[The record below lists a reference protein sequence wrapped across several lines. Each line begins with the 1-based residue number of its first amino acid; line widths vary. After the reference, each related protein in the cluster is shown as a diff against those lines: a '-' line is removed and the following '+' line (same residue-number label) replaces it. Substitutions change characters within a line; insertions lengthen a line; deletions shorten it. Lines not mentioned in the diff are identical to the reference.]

1 MFTALIRDPWLL
13 FIVVSRTLLTAIFMT
28 YPACVPALL
37 SQWDMSATAAG
48 SISSGFQLGYAASLV
63 IFSWIADRLG
73 ARRAFVLSAALN
85 ALTAVAFGL
94 FARSYLS
101 GLVLFSLA
109 ALAQGGTYTP
119 GILLIADRYPPERRG
134 AAMGW
139 LIASTSLG
147 YALSLVLSSEERRAG
162 KECARTCRTRWP
174 PST

>member
-1 MFTALIRDPWLL
+1 MR
-13 FIVVSRTLLTAIFMT
+13 
-28 YPACVPALL
+28 
-37 SQWDMSATAAG
+37 
-48 SISSGFQLGYAASLV
+48 ISDWSSDVCSSDL
-63 IFSWIADRLG
+63 
-73 ARRAFVLSAALN
+73 
-85 ALTAVAFGL
+85 L

-119 GILLIADRYPPERRG
+119 GIMLIADRYPPERRG